1 MPTNGRKEAVMK
13 AVYIRRRIMVVL
25 LPILLGWGLIELS
38 SEEPIRCS
46 VTSVT
51 AAPGDTLWG
60 LAEEY
65 CTPRH
70 LTGEVVSDM
79 VDLNK
84 SADVR
89 VGQIVWFP

>member
-13 AVYIRRRIMVVL
+13 AVYIRRRIMVIL
-25 LPILLGWGLIELS
+25 LAILLGWGLIELS
-38 SEEPIRCS
+38 SEEGVKCS

-51 AAPGDTLWG
+51 AAPNDTLWG

-70 LTGEVVSDM
+70 LTGKAVSEM
-79 VDLNK
+79 VELNG
-84 SADVR
+84 SAYVR
-89 VGQIVWFP
+89 VGQIIWFP

>member
-1 MPTNGRKEAVMK
+1 MK
-13 AVYIRRRIMVVL
+13 AVYIRRRIMVIL
-25 LPILLGWGLIELS
+25 LALFLGWGLIELS
-38 SEEPIRCS
+38 SEEGVKCS

-51 AAPGDTLWG
+51 AAHGDTLWG

-89 VGQIVWFP
+89 VGQLVWFP